1 MDLNC
6 STVTCRQFLKL
17 DIRSMKF
24 SCKAYTWLPVVP
36 GLGFRVTG
44 NLSFHRYHVTALSKI
59 AHGAARCKGFRRFF
73 VLGFVQCLWRGVIS
87 ASLGYTQRCVSYYST
102 GRRGLQGFSLLAMRT
117 AGWTFFFTSK
127 KRRGRAFARLPPLGV
142 CSYYINKCL
151 RLLLGLPVL
160 MPRGSRRCL
169 PSRCRRSLSKL
180 CCRPCR

>member
-1 MDLNC
+1 MTVHVTVRVGNPLRTKSICCSMDLNC

-24 SCKAYTWLPVVP
+24 SCKAYTSLPVVP

-73 VLGFVQCLWRGVIS
+73 VLGFVQCLWRGIIS

-102 GRRGLQGFSLLAMRT
+102 GRRGLQGFSLLSMRT
-117 AGWTFFFTSK
+117 AGW
-127 KRRGRAFARLPPLGV
+127 AE
-142 CSYYINKCL
+142 N
-151 RLLLGLPVL
+151 
-160 MPRGSRRCL
+160 RGSGQRGTL
-169 PSRCRRSLSKL
+169 AHGSKV
-180 CCRPCR
+180 

>member
-73 VLGFVQCLWRGVIS
+73 VLGFVQCLWRGIIS

-127 KRRGRAFARLPPLGV
+127 KEGSCFRTTASSCRYSLITPYCWIKKGGARFCVTPPIGL
-142 CSYYINKCL
+142 CSYILVDIFVYFW
-151 RLLLGLPVL
+151 GF
-160 MPRGSRRCL
+160 RC
-169 PSRCRRSLSKL
+169 
-180 CCRPCR
+180 